1 MFTCRLR
8 QRSQETENIHF
19 RLLFFLEFFLIIR
32 FAMVR
37 LPTILAVLA
46 TLAVVTASVSL
57 NSHAI
62 VFGEVK
68 LQENLALARDVSI
81 TPVIIAT
88 SPTSASS
95 STPPLL
101 LPPPPSSSPSS
112 SSSSAAPSKTSW
124 HYHLV
129 LPAGKA
135 ETYSTNCLILPAEM
149 SDIFRCSPAAETES
163 SSSSRSSPSSLLLEK
178 SFHIRLREEKSK
190 PAPACDYRPSVFPT
204 PETASVAMGANA
216 TSYDYRD
223 LGKRALVN
231 ARVGGEVQPFDWA
244 LQERADDLQAVLVG
258 CVAGLFLIGA
268 LHLLCS
274 ESSSSP
280 KEEENDDDDDDDDC
294 EEDQLPAASGPPP
307 STPTSPAP
315 TTPRQCSTPRRL
327 EFDGFDHLQD
337 VDEGEQE
344 EDDGDNEEQEQEQT
358 EEELQHYHNHN
369 DDDDDD
375 NEDDD
380 EEVYCRRRR
389 SRDVAYTSQTTDGDD
404 EVNDN
409 GNYVVSQ
416 TTDGIGSGGGGG
428 GGDQQS
434 HSPSSAPFDG
444 AFSAVSA
451 ASPRSSSSSP
461 FSPSPKAAA
470 SQDYEAPSWMSSAY
484 MKTASP

>member
-1 MFTCRLR
+1 MVR
-8 QRSQETENIHF
+8 
-19 RLLFFLEFFLIIR
+19 
-32 FAMVR
+32 AVR
-37 LPTILAVLA
+37 LPTLLAVLA
-46 TLAVVTASVSL
+46 TLAVITASVSL

-101 LPPPPSSSPSS
+101 LPPPSSSPSS

-190 PAPACDYRPSVFPT
+190 PAPACDYRPPVFPT

-258 CVAGLFLIGA
+258 CVAGFFLIGA

-280 KEEENDDDDDDDDC
+280 KEEENDDDDDDEDC

-307 STPTSPAP
+307 STPTSQAP

-337 VDEGEQE
+337 VDEEEQE
-344 EDDGDNEEQEQEQT
+344 EDDSDKNEEQEQEQT

-369 DDDDDD
+369 HNDDDDDDD

-389 SRDVAYTSQTTDGDD
+389 SRDGAYTSQTTDVDD

-409 GNYVVSQ
+409 GNYVAIQ
-416 TTDGIGSGGGGG
+416 TTDGIGSG
-428 GGDQQS
+428 
-434 HSPSSAPFDG
+434 DG

-451 ASPRSSSSSP
+451 TSPRSSSSSSP